1 MSHEAPRKHEFQT
14 EVRELLNLMIH
25 SLYSKPEIFLRE
37 LISNSADALDK
48 VRFAGITQPDLL
60 EGDSDLRID
69 LTVDPEART
78 ITVAD
83 NGIGMNEQDLL
94 DNLGTI
100 ASSGTKTFMKNLTGD
115 ETKDMNL
122 IGQFGVGFYSVF
134 MVAREVEVLTRKAGE
149 RQAYLWK
156 SQGEG
161 EFTLEKS
168 DKVARGTSITIHLKD
183 DDDVTAYASEW
194 KAREIVA
201 KYSEFIVHPIWLTVN
216 EKPEEAKASE
226 EAKEGE
232 EATEPQEP
240 KGPQRLNEKTAIW
253 RRMPKDV
260 SEENHKEFYQQV
272 SNDYMGEPLA
282 HSHTHLEGMQEFW
295 SLLYIPKKAPMGLYH
310 QERKH
315 GLKLYVKRV
324 FIMDNCEDLM
334 PSWLRFVCG
343 VVDSEDLPL
352 NVSREILQNNR
363 TMASIRKHVVKKVLD
378 TLQKMAA
385 DRPEDYATFWKE
397 MGMVLKE
404 GLYMNFEWQDEIKS
418 LLRFHSTSSGLDEV
432 VSLKDY
438 VGGMLEDQD
447 AIYYVTGENLKTL
460 QTSPLLESYRARGI
474 EVLFM
479 ADHVDEFMLSG
490 LTEFDGKT
498 LKDISRGDHGPEK
511 TEAEKKVEEEKQEC
525 FNDLCT
531 KLQEALA
538 ETVETVRVTSRL
550 QDSPCVLVNKDDAM
564 SAHMERLMKQINP
577 EAAQESKRIL
587 EINPEH
593 TICKTL
599 QQKVDRGED
608 LGQWPTV
615 LLGQALLAEGSPL
628 PDAGAYVQAVNKLL
642 S

>member
-1 MSHEAPRKHEFQT
+1 MSQEAAPQKHEFQT
-14 EVRELLNLMIH
+14 EVRELLHLMIH

-48 VRFAGITQPDLL
+48 VRFAGITEPELL

-69 LTVDPEART
+69 LRVDPEART
-78 ITVAD
+78 IVVED
-83 NGIGMNEQDLL
+83 NGIGMDEQDLL

-100 ASSGTKTFMKNLTGD
+100 ASSGTRTFMKNLTGD
-115 ETKDMNL
+115 KKQDMNL

-149 RQAYLWK
+149 RQGYLWK
-156 SQGEG
+156 SEGEG
-161 EFTLEKS
+161 EFTLEEAPKTGH
-168 DKVARGTSITIHLKD
+168 GTTITLRLKD
-183 DDDVTAYASEW
+183 DEDVTAFASEW
-194 KAREIVA
+194 KVREIVT

-216 EKPEEAKASE
+216 EKPAEPA
-226 EAKEGE
+226 EGE
-232 EATEPQEP
+232 EPKEP

-260 SEENHKEFYQQV
+260 TEENHKEFYQQV
-272 SNDYMGEPLA
+272 SHDFMGEPLA

-295 SLLYIPKKAPMGLYH
+295 SLLYIPAKAPMGLYH
-310 QERKH
+310 QDRKH

-324 FIMDNCEDLM
+324 FIMDNCEELL
-334 PSWLRFVCG
+334 PGWLRFVCG

-378 TLQKMAA
+378 MLQKMAD
-385 DRPEDYATFWKE
+385 DRPEDYARFWNE

-404 GLYMNFEWQDEIKS
+404 GFYMNYEWQDELKS
-418 LLRFHSTSSGLDEV
+418 LLRFHSTSSGLDELI
-432 VSLKDY
+432 SLKDY
-438 VGGMLEDQD
+438 VSGMREDQES
-447 AIYYVTGENLKTL
+447 IYYVTGENLKTL
-460 QTSPLLESYRARGI
+460 ATSPLLESYRARGL
-474 EVLFM
+474 EVLFL

-490 LTEFDGKT
+490 LTEFDGKQ
-498 LKDISRGDHGPEK
+498 LKDISRGDTGLEK
-511 TEAEKKVEEEKQEC
+511 TEEEKKVEEEQQESYK
-525 FNDLCT
+525 DLCA
-531 KLQEALA
+531 KLQEAMA

-550 QDSPCVLVNKDDAM
+550 QDSPCVLVNKEDAM
-564 SAHMERLMKQINP
+564 SAHMERLMKQLNP
-577 EAAQESKRIL
+577 EAAPESKRIL
-587 EINPEH
+587 EINPDHKILKNLHER
-593 TICKTL
+593 
-599 QQKVDRGED
+599 VSEGED
-608 LGQWPTV
+608 LGAWPTV